1 MTALCHP
8 LNVNRVFSHCSVDAA
23 VSCSTSQA
31 GPYTSEQCRV
41 PLGANCTGW
50 LVCCCMQ
57 RLSVRPLSWESH
69 LPPSQWCEPS
79 LSLHSALSLCGAV
92 VVSGPRSRH
101 RVCSSITGSFRVR
114 VTVKMESP
122 PSAFLAANRRSDSFH
137 ICTECGGGLAY
148 SCDCPSLKIFS
159 MKHFNWW
166 ATFIKLKKTHWR
178 STPTIITFYMVTY
191 SICIITSN
199 QKTLRFA

>member
-1 MTALCHP
+1 MLQYHAALHRRGPTRPSNAEFLSARTVLADWCAAACKDSP
-8 LNVNRVFSHCSVDAA
+8 CVRSAESHIS
-23 VSCSTSQA
+23 
-31 GPYTSEQCRV
+31 P
-41 PLGANCTGW
+41 
-50 LVCCCMQ
+50 
-57 RLSVRPLSWESH
+57 PLSGVSP
-69 LPPSQWCEPS
+69 LS
-79 LSLHSALSLCGAV
+79 LSLHSGLSLCGAV

-159 MKHFNWW
+159 MKHFN
-166 ATFIKLKKTHWR
+166 
-178 STPTIITFYMVTY
+178 
-191 SICIITSN
+191 
-199 QKTLRFA
+199 

>member
-79 LSLHSALSLCGAV
+79 LSLSTRVFHCVELSWCRGPGVGTGCVPPSLAASE
-92 VVSGPRSRH
+92 SGWPWKWSLRHPRS
-101 RVCSSITGSFRVR
+101 
-114 VTVKMESP
+114 SP
-122 PSAFLAANRRSDSFH
+122 PIADRTVSTFVQSAGAGWHTAVIVRH
-137 ICTECGGGLAY
+137 
-148 SCDCPSLKIFS
+148 
-159 MKHFNWW
+159 
-166 ATFIKLKKTHWR
+166 
-178 STPTIITFYMVTY
+178 
-191 SICIITSN
+191 
-199 QKTLRFA
+199 